1 VIDAAGANALR
12 GSRPEV
18 IAAGTYIMDVLGRPV
33 AELPVGQVSLIL
45 DEIRA
50 TPAGTAGGT
59 AVDLARLGARV
70 VAVGAIGTDLAG
82 DFVVNSLASQGV
94 DPSSLRRKADV
105 QTSCTMLPIHPDGS
119 RPAWHV
125 PGANSTFE
133 IGDIDWDV
141 VDRAA
146 AIHLGGLT
154 ALPALDGE
162 PAGRLLARAREH
174 GALTTADFLGVRG
187 EDVQSLL
194 APVLPNVDIF
204 MPNEGEA
211 LAVAGDADCVTA
223 ARRLRDLGARCVIVK
238 RGPDGCL
245 IVDEDG
251 ERTLP
256 AHDAPVVD
264 TTGCG
269 DAFCAGVI
277 VARLAGWSIDHAAE
291 LGCATGA
298 LNMRSLGSDAGAG
311 SVDEAL
317 AFVRDAPRRNAPS
330 VPGDPTLGR
339 LRELSGTG

>member
-1 VIDAAGANALR
+1 VIDSASADALR
-12 GSRPEV
+12 VSRPEV
-18 IAAGTYIMDVLGRPV
+18 IAAGSYIMDVLGRPV

-45 DEIRA
+45 DEIRP

-70 VAVGAIGTDLAG
+70 TAIGAIGTDLAG
-82 DFVVNSLASQGV
+82 DFVVNAMAAQGV
-94 DPSSLRRKADV
+94 NASSLRRKVGV
-105 QTSCTMLPIHPDGS
+105 QTSCTILPIHPDGS

-125 PGANSTFE
+125 PGANSTFA
-133 IGDIDWDV
+133 IDDVDWDAV
-141 VDRAA
+141 ERAA
-146 AIHLGGLT
+146 AVHLGGLT
-154 ALPALDGE
+154 ALPAIDGA

-187 EDVQSLL
+187 DDVPSLL
-194 APVLPNVDIF
+194 APVLPHVDIF

-223 ARRLRDLGARCVIVK
+223 ARRLRELGARCVIIK

-245 IVDEDG
+245 IVDDDG

-277 VARLAGWSIDHAAE
+277 VARLAGWSMNDAAA

-298 LNMRSLGSDAGAG
+298 LNLRALGSDAGAG

-317 AFVRDAPRRNAPS
+317 DFMRDAPHRTAPS
-330 VPGDPTLGR
+330 VPGDPSLGS
-339 LRELSGTG
+339 LRELSEAG

>member
-1 VIDAAGANALR
+1 MIDTAAAEALR
-12 GSRPEV
+12 RSRPEV

-33 AELPVGQVSLIL
+33 AELPVGQVSLML
-45 DEIRA
+45 DEIRP

-70 VAVGAIGTDLAG
+70 TAVGAIGTDLAG
-82 DFVVNSLASQGV
+82 DFVVNALDVQGIDASL
-94 DPSSLRRKADV
+94 LRRKDGV
-105 QTSCTMLPIHPDGS
+105 QTSCTILPIHPDGS

-125 PGANSTFE
+125 PGANSTFAL
-133 IGDIDWDV
+133 DDVNWDAI
-141 VDRAA
+141 DRAA
-146 AIHLGGLT
+146 AVHLGGLT
-154 ALPALDGE
+154 ALPAIDGE
-162 PAGRLLARAREH
+162 PAGRLLARARAQ

-187 EDVQSLL
+187 DDVPSLL
-194 APVLPNVDIF
+194 APVLPHVDIF

-211 LAVAGDADCVTA
+211 LAVAGDEDCVTA
-223 ARRLRDLGARCVIVK
+223 ARRLRDLGARCVIIK

-245 IVDEDG
+245 IVDDDG

-277 VARLAGWSIDHAAE
+277 VAWLAGWSIDDAAA

-298 LNMRSLGSDAGAG
+298 LNLRALGSDAGAA

-317 AFVRDAPRRNAPS
+317 DFMRDAPLRSAPS
-330 VPGDPTLGR
+330 VPGDPTLGA
-339 LRELSGTG
+339 LRALSEAG